1 MGREALS
8 QQGQLGRGQQAGGLG
23 LPEGVTLEARLG
35 LALSELQRLNARIDT
50 LERGRAA
57 ETGAAAGQQ
66 AGGPAEAMVRELEAA
81 GGAHQPFVRDP
92 MGVTNATAGAVP
104 GLNDLANRLLRA
116 SGTMPLGT
124 AVPVRIAGLPG
135 GAAATGQA
143 GVAAAGLVQY
153 IMADA
158 QLLAALS
165 EGGFTVRDYDVFR
178 DQMLRLAERVDLTT
192 AGDWLLFL
200 QLDRKLRVAQ
210 HRDRLPWDHQAGC
223 MDSMER
229 TLLLWGQL

>member
-1 MGREALS
+1 MGREAVS
-8 QQGQLGRGQQAGGLG
+8 QQGQPGRGQQAGGLG

-104 GLNDLANRLLRA
+104 GLDDLANRLLRA

-124 AVPVRIAGLPG
+124 AVPIRIAGLPG

-143 GVAAAGLVQY
+143 GVAAARESAVLVPLFPALPENYCDAARYSSGRREQQLQFVTDPLTGQASVIAAHSSVAGFGSKGQKGPEALLKCLPGPVQY

-165 EGGFTVRDYDVFR
+165 
-178 DQMLRLAERVDLTT
+178 
-192 AGDWLLFL
+192 
-200 QLDRKLRVAQ
+200 
-210 HRDRLPWDHQAGC
+210 
-223 MDSMER
+223 
-229 TLLLWGQL
+229 